1 MSSSIRR
8 FTALGLR
15 SYRFLSLDMWRLR
28 PEDLSSTRRYGVAT
42 LRVLYMTILSYIEQG
57 IGTLAGSL
65 TYSTALSVVPLLAV
79 IIGVAKG
86 FGLQEIVR
94 DALIQGLPGHEVEL
108 AKAFTYVENYL
119 AQVQGGLFI
128 GVGLALLFYTVL
140 MLISTIEDSFN
151 RLWQAPSA
159 RPWGRR
165 IMGYLSAFLLLP
177 LLMTISSATTIFL
190 STLNHTY
197 LSQLGLISTVTNQ
210 LLQLLPFAILIILF
224 TLLYLLIPN
233 VRVHFVPA
241 LIAGVIAGLAFQCF
255 QALYINGVLW
265 ISKYNAIYGSFAAV
279 PLALLWTQLSWV
291 IILLGAQI
299 SYAVQHV
306 WYFTTPPLS
315 GRLSR
320 RYEDLILISVAAT
333 TARLFAEGH
342 RPLPEAT
349 TLAERSR
356 LPLRETQEALLR
368 LLRLGVLA
376 EVRTLQHGAEQ
387 VGYQPALPLDRLTLG
402 YLMELVD
409 REGEEVLP
417 LELDGRHE
425 SVWQLRRQLY
435 RPLFRSAAQLRI
447 CDIDLDT

>member
-8 FTALGLR
+8 LTALGFR

-28 PEDLSSTRRYGVAT
+28 PEGLSSMKRYGVAT

-65 TYSTALSVVPLLAV
+65 TYSTALSIVPLLAV
-79 IIGVAKG
+79 IIGIAKG
-86 FGLQEIVR
+86 
-94 DALIQGLPGHEVEL
+94 
-108 AKAFTYVENYL
+108 
-119 AQVQGGLFI
+119 I
-128 GVGLALLFYTVL
+128 GVGLAVLFYTVL

-197 LSQLGLISTVTNQ
+197 LAQLGLISTVTNQ

-233 VRVHFVPA
+233 VRVRFVPA

-333 TARLFAEGH
+333 TARLFAEGY

-402 YLMELVD
+402 YLLELHD
-409 REGEEVLP
+409 RGGEEVLP

-425 SVWQLRRQLY
+425 SV
-435 RPLFRSAAQLRI
+435 
-447 CDIDLDT
+447 